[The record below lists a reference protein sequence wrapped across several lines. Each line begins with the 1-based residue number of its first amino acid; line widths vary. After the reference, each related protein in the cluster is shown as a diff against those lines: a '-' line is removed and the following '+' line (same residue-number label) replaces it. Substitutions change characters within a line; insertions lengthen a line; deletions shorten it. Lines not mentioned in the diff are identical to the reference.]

1 MKELLLPRSDAG
13 VLVQTV
19 LAVIILGLALVL
31 VRRDREMRLLVIG
44 LTVLTTAWLAL
55 RSVH

>member
-19 LAVIILGLALVL
+19 VAVIVLGLALVL
-31 VRRDREMRLLVIG
+31 VRRDRELRLLMIG
-44 LTVLTTAWLAL
+44 LAVLTTAWFAV